1 MGAIF
6 KKSELIHLFMIHI
19 KKSKNLPF
27 KILTDVCPDH
37 KNNCKKHHEEILITS
52 YNRKTKKFHLKYYAM
67 HERGVKFQIDQPI
80 DFVRELIFNFLQ
92 TRKRTMNVN
101 YLKKFLNK
109 DPFKPRKIRIV
120 VRYNTFEYKILKKKA
135 LLKNLDL
142 ATYIRKRSVG

>member
-1 MGAIF
+1 MVRRTM
-6 KKSELIHLFMIHI
+6 KLELIHLLIVNI
-19 KKSKNLPF
+19 KKVKNLPF

-67 HERGVKFQIDQPI
+67 HERGVQFQYDQPI
-80 DFVRELIFNFLQ
+80 DFVEELILKFLES
-92 TRKRTMNVN
+92 RKRVMDLN
-101 YLKKFLNK
+101 YLRKFVNL
-109 DPFKPRKIRIV
+109 DPIKPRKIRID
-120 VRYNTFEYKILKKKA
+120 VRYNAFEFKILKKKA

>member
-6 KKSELIHLFMIHI
+6 KKSELIQLFMIHI
-19 KKSKNLPF
+19 KKTKNLPF

-37 KNNCKKHHEEILITS
+37 KNNCKKHHEEIVITS

-67 HERGVKFQIDQPI
+67 HERGVKFQFDQPV
-80 DFVRELIFNFLQ
+80 DFVRELILNFLK
-92 TRKRTMNVN
+92 TRKRIMNTN